1 MAGKAPVP
9 INQSLQTFRTTRAKR
24 KPPYQDKT
32 TVFGMVE
39 RGGKARTMKVPDARG
54 TTLQPIMK
62 RMIDLGRSRL
72 ITDGHGAYRLIKDY
86 LRHDVIDHELAYVRG
101 DVHTQNIEGYWSIL
115 KRGVYGVFHHV
126 GDVYLPQYL
135 SEFEFRFNRR
145 KISDVERFAALM
157 SQTQGRILWYCQTPQ
172 PLNPHA

>member
-1 MAGKAPVP
+1 MSSTT
-9 INQSLQTFRTTRAKR
+9 SL
-24 KPPYQDKT
+24 
-32 TVFGMVE
+32 
-39 RGGKARTMKVPDARG
+39 
-54 TTLQPIMK
+54 
-62 RMIDLGRSRL
+62 
-72 ITDGHGAYRLIKDY
+72 
-86 LRHDVIDHELAYVRG
+86 YVRG

-126 GDVYLPQYL
+126 GDGYLPQYL